1 MKKLITVTL
10 CALALNIAFQASARN
25 TSVPAS
31 DSRITWVGRTL
42 ASNDGS
48 VSFDWSATYARI
60 SFEGNE
66 LAIKASDTHK
76 NYFNVW
82 IDKPMAAEPDKVISV
97 EGKEKTITLADK
109 GDFKKMYGKKSP
121 DTHTVII
128 QKRTEGEQGRT
139 TVKEFITDGE
149 LTQAEGLKERMIEF
163 IGDSYT
169 CGYGTENSV
178 SADPYKP
185 ETQNSSKTYAAI
197 VARYFDCDFVTVSH
211 SGQGVVR
218 NYDDAIKGTNMT
230 VRYSQTFDEDK
241 GSVWEAGASG
251 FSPALTVIYLGTNDF
266 STGKQPSKGLFIST
280 YIELMRKVKANYG
293 EAHPILCVASK
304 CDEELFDYVREA
316 VAACGLTGISYS
328 GFFNGIH
335 YDNDSEL
342 GASWHPNYKAHKKLA
357 YALIPYISTLTGWEI
372 QDKAIN

>member
-1 MKKLITVTL
+1 MKRLIAVTL
-10 CALALNIAFQASARN
+10 CALALNTAFQASARN
-25 TSVPAS
+25 ISVPAS
-31 DSRITWVGRTL
+31 DSRITWVGRTSTK
-42 ASNDGS
+42 ADGA

-60 SFEGNE
+60 SFEGSE
-66 LAIKASDTHK
+66 LAIKASDTHR
-76 NYFNVW
+76 NYYNVW
-82 IDKPMAAEPDKVISV
+82 IDKPMAAEPDKVIAV
-97 EGKEKTITLADK
+97 EGKEKAITLADK
-109 GDFKKMYGKKSP
+109 GDFKKMYGRKSP

-128 QKRTEGEQGRT
+128 QKRTEGDQGRT

-169 CGYGTENSV
+169 CGYGSENSV
-178 SADPYKP
+178 SADPYRP
-185 ETQNSSKTYAAI
+185 EDQNSSKTYAAI
-197 VARYFDCDFVTVSH
+197 IARYFDCDFVTVCH

-218 NYDDAIKGTNMT
+218 NYDDVLKGTNMT
-230 VRYSQTFDEDK
+230 IRYSQTFDEDNA
-241 GSVWEAGASG
+241 SSWSAGASA

-266 STGKQPSKGLFIST
+266 STGKQPSKGLFIRT

-316 VAACGLTGISYS
+316 VAACGLTGVSYS

-357 YALIPYISTLTGWEI
+357 YALIPYISTLTGWDL